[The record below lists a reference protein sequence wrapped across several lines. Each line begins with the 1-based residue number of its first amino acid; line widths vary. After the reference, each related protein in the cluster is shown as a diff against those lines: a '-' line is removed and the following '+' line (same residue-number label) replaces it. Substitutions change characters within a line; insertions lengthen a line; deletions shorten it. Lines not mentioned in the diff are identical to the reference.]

1 MRARAREAKRWR
13 SPRRCATAA
22 SWWPATGTGDAW
34 TRCGSAPDAPE
45 CTTGKRAWS
54 PGGGSGR
61 RAAPP
66 APAWDRRFLHRRHA
80 AAESGGIGISGVE
93 GIDRSTRAST
103 PSDHGESDM
112 AKKGQ
117 EPLVIVSK
125 AKSILKKSGCNT
137 AGDAFQA
144 LNGYLYWLLEQAAKR
159 AKANGRK
166 TVRPHDF
173 MV

>member
-1 MRARAREAKRWR
+1 
-13 SPRRCATAA
+13 
-22 SWWPATGTGDAW
+22 
-34 TRCGSAPDAPE
+34 
-45 CTTGKRAWS
+45 
-54 PGGGSGR
+54 
-61 RAAPP
+61 
-66 APAWDRRFLHRRHA
+66 
-80 AAESGGIGISGVE
+80 
-93 GIDRSTRAST
+93 
-103 PSDHGESDM
+103 M

-125 AKSILKKSGCNT
+125 AKSVLKKSGCNT